1 MALFSCKS
9 WLIASIVWLVVALD
23 VSVLIIGVSPDGF
36 ESSEAKTLGD
46 RMENRSIAV
55 RSIRIGWALLN
66 NQPDSF
72 SIEFKPIG

>member
-23 VSVLIIGVSPDGF
+23 VAVLSVGVSPDGF
-36 ESSEAKTLGD
+36 ESSDAKTRGD

-55 RSIRIGWALLN
+55 RSRRIGWALLN
-66 NQPDSF
+66 NQPDAF
-72 SIEFKPIG
+72 CLANKPIG